1 VDADTLSG
9 PSVATPKAARAP
21 TRAAFAGRVFDVA
34 RDELS
39 HDGAPIALGPKAR
52 VLLKYLLDHPERVVG
67 KEELLAALWGTTV
80 VTENSLVQLVLELRN
95 ALDDREQRIVK
106 TVPRR
111 GYMLV
116 APVEWQHDRP
126 RTTPVVRARAR
137 WQVAAGAAALLCV
150 AAALTLRVTPAPYS
164 VDADYTGSF
173 PVSIAPLIEADIDGE
188 PSSLGRRIAGDIET
202 SLVRYKTPVRTPPEG
217 ARFVISGRLLR
228 RGVDGLSVDT
238 QLKDLVSG
246 GVYPLV
252 TATFNSEDDAVRSD
266 LPLRVY
272 RALVHRREAVVL
284 AQAQRPG
291 HQPNGVELLYM
302 AWNDYNLAASEADLE
317 RAGARFQDVLRI
329 DPTSVFAR
337 VGRSVVCLQMF
348 TRLHSASPVERLDTC
363 ERLIR
368 ELYARAPENLDAM
381 QAMAGLLTWR
391 GKADEAIW
399 LLRKSLE
406 LSPLHRMGNP
416 MMASVL
422 VKQGRFDDAAPY
434 METTRSW
441 AERRTE
447 HGPSDKRRQAYIYQL
462 FADAAFLQGRD
473 GEAREWLR
481 RWAAEMPDNGR
492 PYLMLA
498 AMDALQD
505 RGEEARAN
513 MARHRELLPRST
525 VRYVGMLYPL
535 PSSEAIQTARARL
548 LDGARKAGL
557 PEGD

>member
-1 VDADTLSG
+1 
-9 PSVATPKAARAP
+9 
-21 TRAAFAGRVFDVA
+21 
-34 RDELS
+34 
-39 HDGAPIALGPKAR
+39 
-52 VLLKYLLDHPERVVG
+52 
-67 KEELLAALWGTTV
+67 
-80 VTENSLVQLVLELRN
+80 
-95 ALDDREQRIVK
+95 
-106 TVPRR
+106 
-111 GYMLV
+111 
-116 APVEWQHDRP
+116 
-126 RTTPVVRARAR
+126 
-137 WQVAAGAAALLCV
+137 
-150 AAALTLRVTPAPYS
+150 
-164 VDADYTGSF
+164 
-173 PVSIAPLIEADIDGE
+173 
-188 PSSLGRRIAGDIET
+188 
-202 SLVRYKTPVRTPPEG
+202 VRTPAEG

-348 TRLHSASPVERLDTC
+348 TRLHCASPAVRLDTC

-406 LSPLHRMGNP
+406 LSPSHRMGNP

-422 VKQGRFDDAAPY
+422 VKQGRFDEAGPY
-434 METTRSW
+434 LETTRSW

-447 HGPSDKRRQAYIYQL
+447 HGPSDKRRQAYNYQL

-513 MARHRELLPRST
+513 LARHRELLPRST

-535 PSSEAIQTARARL
+535 PSPEAIEIARARL